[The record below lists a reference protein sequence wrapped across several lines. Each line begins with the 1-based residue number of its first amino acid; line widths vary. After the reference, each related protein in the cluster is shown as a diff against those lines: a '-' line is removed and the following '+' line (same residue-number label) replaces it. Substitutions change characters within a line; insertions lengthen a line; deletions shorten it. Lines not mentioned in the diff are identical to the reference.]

1 MNARQLSGGNA
12 FSPKVRI
19 YDVGG
24 NLVGYSFNSE
34 SSTTSETEVVFIT
47 SGEVEFIVI
56 VESGLPEGAGTFRLL
71 YTLEAGPFSYPVTNG
86 STLTNGEIHE
96 GSISV
101 PLEVDTW
108 TFPSAAGDNI
118 AVRLGETDNGTGLHP
133 ILQLFSPDGSLL
145 ASDSAPADGWV
156 TTTAEMAGVYYVQ
169 ITDGVLGN
177 DQNDDTGSYRLEA
190 IVLPG
195 DFNISVGDEGGAL
208 TKGALH
214 EAGIHV
220 GDVDTWTIQA
230 EEGDTIVVHLGE
242 IDDGSGLTPHLVIR
256 GPDGSL
262 LDSDTAPADGRVE
275 IVATVS
281 GTYFV
286 QVADA
291 VRGNDQNDDTGSY
304 RLEAVV
310 LPGTFEVSLGDEGGT
325 LNNGA
330 TYEGT
335 IHVGDIDTWTIQAE
349 AGNSILVRLGE
360 TDNGTGL
367 ALDLKLRG
375 PDGGLLDEDLHV
387 TDAFVT
393 AVAEVS
399 GTYFVHVA
407 DADTLLDEGDDTGS
421 YRLESLVASAVFS
434 VSDGDEG
441 GPLLIGG
448 LSEGTLS
455 LGDIDPWTFEAVE
468 EDRIRLQ
475 LITEGDFLLIK
486 VFGPNGAEIASG
498 QSNNTAA
505 LEFISESTGEFT
517 VVVQSLLNGGSG
529 DYDLTYHRFIGS
541 FTIPENDPSGWGG
554 WMATGA
560 VWQIGMPTAVN
571 GPDSFDGST
580 LAGTLLA
587 VDYPLNANGLLAS
600 PPIFIP
606 TNGLATFTY
615 HQWFSTVQFSH
626 YGQVQVRRV
635 GEDWMDVG
643 DTRVSGAGTE
653 WAEKVI
659 DLTPYAGDM
668 IQIGFRFISNN
679 FGIPLAGWFLDGPQ
693 LEIPLYTTLE
703 SLDTYSSPIVRLV
716 WSGNS
721 ADGVITGYDVHV
733 RTDDGSWELWLEDTL
748 ITSTIFQGSANRRY
762 QFYVAAR
769 DSTGASIPGPGVE
782 TTAQAETIVI
792 LVVKLVD
799 IQYVSNPMTV
809 SFNLMEGEPG
819 DIWNV
824 QRSSSVKGPWTNAGI
839 VTLDENGAAIF
850 QDDNAPPP
858 DIFYQ
863 ALKPD

>member
-1 MNARQLSGGNA
+1 MELA
-12 FSPKVRI
+12 FI
-19 YDVGG
+19 QF
-24 NLVGYSFNSE
+24 YSYS
-34 SSTTSETEVVFIT
+34 
-47 SGEVEFIVI
+47 
-56 VESGLPEGAGTFRLL
+56 LQ
-71 YTLEAGPFSYPVTNG
+71 
-86 STLTNGEIHE
+86 
-96 GSISV
+96 
-101 PLEVDTW
+101 
-108 TFPSAAGDNI
+108 
-118 AVRLGETDNGTGLHP
+118 TGLCWHR
-133 ILQLFSPDGSLL
+133 IL
-145 ASDSAPADGWV
+145 APADGLV
-156 TTTAEMAGVYYVQ
+156 TATAEMAGVYYVQ

-190 IVLPG
+190 VVLPG

-214 EAGIHV
+214 DAGIHV
-220 GDVDTWTIQA
+220 GDVDTWTIPA

-310 LPGTFEVSLGDEGGT
+310 LPGTFEVSLADEGGT

-330 TYEGT
+330 TYEGN

-375 PDGGLLDEDLHV
+375 PDGGLLDENLHV

-455 LGDIDPWTFEAVE
+455 LGDLDPWTFEAVE

-475 LITEGDFLLIK
+475 LISEGAFPLIK

-498 QSNNTAA
+498 QSNVAARTVA
-505 LEFISESTGEFT
+505 LEFITESTGEFT
-517 VVVQSLLNGGSG
+517 VVVQSLLNAGSG